1 MNIILASASAGRKK
15 ILESLHFP
23 FTVIPADIDERKIIA
38 SNPITLVK
46 RIARAKAL
54 AVLENVGAG
63 RDRPAFSGE
72 PRLAPTIIIAAD
84 SMVLFRG
91 KTYGKPKDKKEAIK
105 MLTMLSGQTHE
116 FITGLCV
123 LALTLQDHLLQKLI
137 VKSCKSYV
145 TFEKFTKEE
154 IEKYVS
160 VADVT
165 KFAGGFAP
173 DLKGG
178 ELIKPKMHI
187 KGSKSNV
194 LGGLPLEILL
204 PNIEEFLLKKK

>member
-1 MNIILASASAGRKK
+1 MKLILASASEGRKK

-38 SNPITLVK
+38 SNPIALVK
-46 RIARAKAL
+46 KIAKTKAL
-54 AVLENVGAG
+54 AVSRQILNTKYYLPV
-63 RDRPAFSGE
+63 
-72 PRLAPTIIIAAD
+72 LILAAD

-91 KTYGKPKDKKEAIK
+91 KTYGKPKDKTEAIK
-105 MLTMLSGQTHE
+105 MLSILSGQTHE

-123 LALTLQDHLLQKLI
+123 LASPVQDWERPI

-145 TFEKFTKEE
+145 AFDKFTKEE

-160 VADVT
+160 IADVT

-187 KGSKSNV
+187 KGSVSNV
-194 LGGLPLEILL
+194 LGGLPLEVLL
-204 PNIEEFLLKKK
+204 PLLKQTKIC